1 MADRLVADVMV
12 ERLKAWGVNRVFGY
26 SGDGI
31 NGFMGALRRSA
42 EGGNGTEGSSGT
54 GFSNAG
60 VESTGVEFVQARHE
74 ETAAF
79 MAVGHAKY
87 TGQVGVVTSTQGPG
101 AVHLLNGLYDAKLDS
116 VPVVAI
122 IGQQSRT
129 VLGSAY
135 MQEIDLLT
143 LFKDVAAQFAQMVST
158 PEQLPMVLDRAF
170 RTALETRTPCVVI
183 VPHDIQSAPAPE
195 LEQKHGIVVTAPEWQ
210 PARVLPHEDDLA
222 RAAEVLRAGSK
233 VAFLVGQGAKN
244 AQAEVLALAEQLD
257 AGITTSLLGKPY
269 MDETLPFAAGTM
281 GHLGSTAS
289 AHLMGNCDTLLIIG
303 SNDPWTEFYPK
314 PGAAR
319 AVQVDIDGR
328 KVGNRYPIE
337 VGLVGDAA
345 ETLGRLADLLKGADA
360 QPAGQPRAE
369 ARKQW
374 RAEVEEQVR
383 SWRSLSEERSR
394 VPASPVNPELVV
406 RELSGRLPGNAQVS
420 VDVGS
425 CVYWYA
431 RQLVLPPGVPAHL
444 SGTLAS
450 MGCSVPYGLAAKLA
464 SPDRPVVALAGD
476 GAMQMAGIAELVTV
490 AHRWRQWADPRFV
503 VCVFNNRDLAE
514 VTWEQREN
522 ESEPRFPAS
531 QEIPDFPYAGYA
543 ELLGLTGIR
552 VDSPEQLAGAWDR
565 ALAAERPVLIEVLT
579 DPDVPL
585 LPPFPAGAEKL
596 EDMRSALSE
605 EGGSGEGAAAL
616 LETYAGQEAQGS

>member
-31 NGFMGALRRSA
+31 NGFMGALRRSTQ
-42 EGGNGTEGSSGT
+42 GGAGTDSGDSAD
-54 GFSNAG
+54 GG
-60 VESTGVEFVQARHE
+60 GRETGVEFVQARHE

-101 AVHLLNGLYDAKLDS
+101 AVHLLNGLYDAKLDG

-122 IGQQSRT
+122 IGQQSRS

-183 VPHDIQSAPAPE
+183 VPHDIQKAPAPE
-195 LEQKHGIVVTAPEWQ
+195 LDQEHGIIVTAPEWQ
-210 PARVLPHEDDLA
+210 PARVLPHDDDLA
-222 RAAEVLRAGSK
+222 RAAEVLGAGSK
-233 VAFLVGQGAKN
+233 VAFLVGQGAKT
-244 AQAEVLALAEQLD
+244 AQAEVVALAQQLD

-289 AHLMGNCDTLLIIG
+289 AHLMGNCDTLLIVG

-328 KVGNRYPIE
+328 KVGNRYPVE

-345 ETLGRLADLLKGADA
+345 ETLARLAELLKGAG
-360 QPAGQPRAE
+360 GQPDGNPQAQ

-374 RAEVEEQVR
+374 RTEVEEEVR
-383 SWRSLSEERSR
+383 SWRDLSEERSR

-406 RELSGRLPGNAQVS
+406 RELSGRLPHNAQVS

-431 RQLVLPPGVPAHL
+431 RQLILPAGVPAHL

-450 MGCSVPYGLAAKLA
+450 MGCSVPYGIAAKLA
-464 SPDRPVVALAGD
+464 RPDRPVVALAGD

-490 AHRWRQWADPRFV
+490 AHRWRQWSDPRFV

-514 VTWEQREN
+514 VTWEQRET
-522 ESEPRFPAS
+522 ESEPRFPDS

-552 VDSPEQLAGAWDR
+552 VDSPEQLADAWDR
-565 ALAAERPVLIEVLT
+565 ALGAERPVLIEVLT

-596 EDMRSALSE
+596 DGMRSALSE
-605 EGGSGEGAAAL
+605 EGEAGKGAAAL
-616 LETYAGQEAQGS
+616 LDTYAGQEESRS